1 MANLPMISQSIEGMV
16 LSPRILLRGIM
27 PQSLLFY
34 HPKKMG
40 MSDKESALHQD
51 FRKFSDHTQDGNNK

>member
-40 MSDKESALHQD
+40 MSDD
-51 FRKFSDHTQDGNNK
+51 